1 MSAEFSEGPIDPTWE
16 RVSLLTDLIACFN
29 DNEQHAA
36 LRVTDGLDALTVLE
50 GTVRPYFDGN
60 ETFYNNM
67 PVFLLGCWAVD
78 GCQRVALGFGAVT
91 TSLVYEYDLAVDA
104 ERLEKLTVEDTRL
117 DELNSHKIRRSVFD
131 RVRSEA
137 LAKRL
142 FDDATNFTNWH
153 AALGLDPDLIPP
165 KIMPNREE

>member
-1 MSAEFSEGPIDPTWE
+1 
-16 RVSLLTDLIACFN
+16 
-29 DNEQHAA
+29 
-36 LRVTDGLDALTVLE
+36 VTDELDALTVLE
-50 GTVRPYFDGN
+50 GTVRPYFDGH
-60 ETFYNNM
+60 ETYYNNL

-78 GCQRVALGFGAVT
+78 GSRRVALGFGAVT
-91 TSLVYEYDLAVDA
+91 SQLVYEYDLSVDP
-104 ERLEKLTVEDTRL
+104 ERLEKLAVEDTRM
-117 DELNSHKIRRSVFD
+117 DELNSHKITRSIFD
-131 RVRSEA
+131 RARSEA